1 MGFMGFS
8 EILGIWGEILV
19 STVMC
24 VIWEIVHK
32 VSQTLSLEKMDKF
45 LETYNLLRQ
54 TQKEIENLNRT
65 IISNEI
71 ELERPNK

>member
-1 MGFMGFS
+1 MGFS

-71 ELERPNK
+71 ELERTNK